1 VTAAIPVL
9 AFVTCQRLAELLW
22 ARRNTVRLLARGA
35 VEHGAGHYGVM
46 ISLHALWLGGLWILA
61 WDRTP
66 QPFWLLV
73 FAGLQVLRVW
83 ILVTLGP
90 RWTTRVIVSPGAALV
105 TTGPYRFLTH
115 PNYAVVAAE
124 IAVLPLAF
132 GLYRYALLFSVLNA
146 GVLAVR
152 IRTENGALG
161 RTAKDGCQRD

>member
-22 ARRNTVRLLARGA
+22 ARRNTARLLAGGA

-46 ISLHALWLGGLWILA
+46 IALHALWLGGLWILA
-61 WDRTP
+61 WDRAA

-73 FAGLQVLRVW
+73 FAGLQMLRVW

-90 RWTTRVIVSPGAALV
+90 RWTTRIIVSPGAALV
-105 TTGPYRFLTH
+105 TTGPYRFLAH
-115 PNYAVVAAE
+115 PNYAVVTAE

-132 GLYRYALLFSVLNA
+132 GLYHYALLFSVLNA

-152 IRTENGALG
+152 IRTENAALG
-161 RTAKDGCQRD
+161 RTAEDERRRA

>member
-35 VEHGAGHYGVM
+35 VEHGASHYGVM
-46 ISLHALWLGGLWILA
+46 IALHALWLGGLWILA
-61 WDRTP
+61 WEGTP

-83 ILVTLGP
+83 VLATLGT

-105 TTGPYRFLTH
+105 TTGPYRFLAH
-115 PNYAVVAAE
+115 PNYAIVAAE
-124 IAVLPLAF
+124 IAVLPIIF
-132 GLYRYALLFSVLNA
+132 GLYHYAVLFSVLNA

-152 IRTENGALG
+152 IRTENEALG
-161 RTAKDGCQRD
+161 RTAGDERRRD

>member
-22 ARRNTVRLLARGA
+22 ARRNTVRLLARGG

-46 ISLHALWLGGLWILA
+46 IALHALWLGGLWILA
-61 WDRTP
+61 WGRTP

-73 FAGLQVLRVW
+73 YAGLQVLRIWV
-83 ILVTLGP
+83 LVTLGP

-105 TTGPYRFLTH
+105 TTGPYRFLAH
-115 PNYAVVAAE
+115 PNYVVVAAE

-132 GLYRYALLFSVLNA
+132 GLYGYALLFSLLNA
-146 GVLAVR
+146 GILAVR
-152 IRTENGALG
+152 IRTENAALG
-161 RTAKDGCQRD
+161 RTARHERRRR